1 MYAQQFLTF
10 LSFLVDSPVPA
21 SESWEDPTSLDV
33 PAEQS
38 VIPVRMKLEFVRKD
52 GKVQELDINEVRTFQ
67 GQEAYMFCQTLR
79 YLFWLLFIE
88 KTKLLHQVEGKPCFG
103 YYWFSTTSFQRQ
115 CLLAPLFNHKGFF

>member
-52 GKVQELDINEVRTFQ
+52 GKVQELDIHEVRTFQ
-67 GQEAYMFCQTLR
+67 GQEA
-79 YLFWLLFIE
+79 
-88 KTKLLHQVEGKPCFG
+88 
-103 YYWFSTTSFQRQ
+103 
-115 CLLAPLFNHKGFF
+115 